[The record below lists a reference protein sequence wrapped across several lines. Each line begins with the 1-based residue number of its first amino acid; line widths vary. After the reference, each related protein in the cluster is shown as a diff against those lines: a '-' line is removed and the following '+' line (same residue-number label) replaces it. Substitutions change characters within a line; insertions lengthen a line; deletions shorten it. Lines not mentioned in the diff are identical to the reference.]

1 MNSYHAQQGY
11 KTVQRE
17 MNSDKAIELK
27 VFISITSSLSQV
39 DPKEIGGTA
48 ALAQALVDNA
58 KLWKILFID
67 LVSPKNPIAMD
78 LKQNLISL
86 AEFTQLHTLKVL
98 AGQADHQILIDIN
111 KSVISGLRESS
122 RLSLA
127 SKSAEAAPIMQEAV

>member
-39 DPKEIGGTA
+39 DPAEIGGAA

-67 LVSPKNPIAMD
+67 LVNPENPMPMD

-98 AGQADHQILIDIN
+98 SGSADKQILIDIN

-122 RLSLA
+122 RLKLTPKA
-127 SKSAEAAPIMQEAV
+127 AETAPIIQEAV